1 MSRTR
6 KGKKGVGCDL
16 WSRRP
21 CAGEPNTPQY
31 RKLTIRKERA
41 QELLALR
48 RAKKRL
54 PDDG

>member
-6 KGKKGVGCDL
+6 KGKKGGQSAICGV
-16 WSRRP
+16 
-21 CAGEPNTPQY
+21 AGLVPVS
-31 RKLTIRKERA
+31 KERA

-54 PDDG
+54 PEDE